1 MHSSCMHVCMYVSC
15 YDHRLQGMTRS
26 TSFKG
31 LLTSR
36 FIQMIYLSRLVRHCV
51 HYGASVYKIN
61 RLVVIKIPDRY
72 ETFGGGL
79 GMVPYP
85 GKLIFGMPFQFTI
98 TLIAYRCILLK
109 IPSVCIALLQN
120 ET

>member
-15 YDHRLQGMTRS
+15 YDHRLQVMTRS

-72 ETFGGGL
+72 ETFGGGVGHGSISWKTDIWHAISVYYYINCISMYIVENSKCL
-79 GMVPYP
+79 HS
-85 GKLIFGMPFQFTI
+85 FI
-98 TLIAYRCILLK
+98 TK
-109 IPSVCIALLQN
+109 
-120 ET
+120 